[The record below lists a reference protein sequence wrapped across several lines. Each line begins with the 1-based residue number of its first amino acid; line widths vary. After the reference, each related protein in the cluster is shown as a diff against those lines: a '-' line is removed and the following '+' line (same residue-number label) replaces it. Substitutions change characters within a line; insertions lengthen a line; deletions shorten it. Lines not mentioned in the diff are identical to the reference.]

1 MIVKFSDDYLLSGGD
16 RPGYFTLMN
25 DFEVAWRP
33 QGRPRVVFTVKAGF
47 ETDLASIPSIFQAII
62 PVLGRHRQPAIA
74 HDWCYCG
81 NTDLSKKDAD
91 LMFLDAMK
99 SVGVG
104 WWRRRSMY
112 LAVRVGGKGH
122 WGS

>member
-1 MIVKFSDDYLLSGGD
+1 MSVKFSDTYILSGGAA
-16 RPGYFTLMN
+16 PGHFTLMN
-25 DFEVAWRP
+25 SFEVAWKP
-33 QGRPRVVFTVKAGF
+33 KGRPRVVFTVEAGF
-47 ETDLASIPSIFQAII
+47 ETDLASIPQVFQSVI

-81 NTDLSKKDAD
+81 KTDLSKKDAD

-122 WGS
+122 WS